1 MKHTLLALALASAVS
16 PVFAAASAAVT
27 SVTAGTTY
35 RLCDGQ
41 AGGGKVQV
49 NGGSGA
55 VVAAGSA
62 VFTRN
67 GFDVQCSSNVFLGAQ
82 EVSGN
87 LAAVGSGSAKGNQYY
102 GGHTN
107 GGAIT
112 AGGKCTGTNDACTQ
126 ANTDTAIAAAVTAG
140 SS

>member
-1 MKHTLLALALASAVS
+1 MKRTLLAFALASAVS

-27 SVTAGTTY
+27 TVTAGQTY
-35 RLCDGQ
+35 RLCDG
-41 AGGGKVQV
+41 ASGGGKVQV

-55 VVAAGSA
+55 VVSA
-62 VFTRN
+62 PVFTRN

-82 EVSGN
+82 EVSAN
-87 LAAVGSGSAKGNQYY
+87 LAVVGAASAKGNQYY
-102 GGHTN
+102 GGHSN

-112 AGGKCTGTNDACTQ
+112 AGGACATTGCTQ

>member
-1 MKHTLLALALASAVS
+1 MKRTLLALALVSMVS

-27 SVTAGTTY
+27 SVTALTTY
-35 RLCDGQ
+35 RLCDG
-41 AGGGKVQV
+41 ASGGGKVQV
-49 NGGSGA
+49 WGGSGQ
-55 VVAAGSA
+55 VVTGTP

-82 EVSGN
+82 EVSGT
-87 LAAVGSGSAKGNQYY
+87 LAVVGSASAKGNQYF

-112 AGGKCTGTNDACTQ
+112 AGGACASTGCTQ